1 MLSISGYTAPAKVGL
16 NAYHLACCNILYL
29 SVGRVVSELRS
40 SLKSVVGV
48 DIESVPTVFLRTE
61 EIKLF
66 NLRAKIS
73 RRRLARLPSSVS
85 SRLGS
90 LSRLRASA
98 KSERERV

>member
-1 MLSISGYTAPAKVGL
+1 MLSISGCTAPAKVGL
-16 NAYHLACCNILYL
+16 NAYHLACCNIIYL
-29 SVGRVVSELRS
+29 SVGRRLRS